1 MCSLQPYVK
10 CKIPFWIA
18 NASNSFLTKT
28 LFFKKSKQC
37 TTLHKNDYLQYRS
50 NQEYEAEGGEDESFI
65 ERLKSDKGDQDNF
78 FDEDFDPV
86 LRDIQER
93 NPNSD
98 RSDDDHRYP
107 HLLIFFSYHIFYK
120 EVHKDLLFGAN

>member
-1 MCSLQPYVK
+1 MS
-10 CKIPFWIA
+10 
-18 NASNSFLTKT
+18 
-28 LFFKKSKQC
+28 KKSKQC
-37 TTLHKNDYLQYRS
+37 RKLHKNDYLQNRS
-50 NQEYEAEGGEDESFI
+50 NQEYEAGGGEDESFI

-86 LRDIQER
+86 LRDIQAR

-107 HLLIFFSYHIFYK
+107 HLLIFFQLPYVLQRSAQGSRCHFQKNIVFPEKYQLQK
-120 EVHKDLLFGAN
+120 MG